1 MVTQCRYMM
10 MMQCWE
16 LDPDK
21 RPSFSSLVDSLSQS
35 LEGMANYMD
44 IGNSLSKSS
53 LVEKHAVNSGK
64 ESPAANSADK
74 PLDGKSEEILITE
87 LSLPPKVGMPVVN
100 IDADETTL

>member
-1 MVTQCRYMM
+1 

-35 LEGMANYMD
+35 LQGMANYMD
-44 IGNSLSKSS
+44 IGNSLSKPT

-64 ESPAANSADK
+64 ESPAANDVNK
-74 PLDGKSEEILITE
+74 PSGGTTEENVITE
-87 LSLPPKVGMPVVN
+87 LSLPPNMRMSVTEKN
-100 IDADETTL
+100 ADETTL